1 MLKLKN
7 MKIRI
12 FAFVLFVSAFA
23 GCDLLEEDITAP
35 DGSLPYITVSSPS
48 ENAVY
53 SKGQT
58 FNLKSEISDKD
69 KINQL
74 DVRVTKIN
82 TDSGSQPVWGFTKQ
96 PMRNPVIIDTAFTV
110 SSLPAGDYIL
120 TLNTVDGRT
129 NVGTKEI
136 KFSIK

>member
-1 MLKLKN
+1 
-7 MKIRI
+7 MKIKI
-12 FAFVLFVSAFA
+12 FAFVMFVSAFA
-23 GCDLLEEDITAP
+23 GCDLLEEDVTAP
-35 DGSLPYITVSSPS
+35 DGSLPYISVSSPS
-48 ENAVY
+48 DNAVF

-74 DVRVTKIN
+74 DVRVAKIN
-82 TDSGSQPVWGFTKQ
+82 TESGSQAVWGFTKQ
-96 PMRNPVIIDTAFTV
+96 PMRNPVIIDTAFTI
-110 SSLPAGDYIL
+110 SSLPTGDYVL